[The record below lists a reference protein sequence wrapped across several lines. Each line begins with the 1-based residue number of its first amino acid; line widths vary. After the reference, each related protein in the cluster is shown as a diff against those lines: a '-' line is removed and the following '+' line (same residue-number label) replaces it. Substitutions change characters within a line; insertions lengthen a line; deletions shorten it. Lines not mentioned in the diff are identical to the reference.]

1 MLEPL
6 APGPLAVIHKATIAI
21 AVVGFAIYA
30 AWEGRHFQATG
41 EVASALGA
49 LAGLA
54 GVVGAA
60 VYLRSLVRTR
70 STRA

>member
-6 APGPLAVIHKATIAI
+6 RPGPLTVIHKGTIAI
-21 AVVGFAIYA
+21 AIVGFALYA

-49 LAGLA
+49 AAGLA
-54 GVVGAA
+54 GAIGAA
-60 VYLRSLVRTR
+60 VYLRSLVRAR
-70 STRA
+70 SDRS